1 MLSCPA
7 RKQSISKTGYIK
19 ESGKE
24 CHQENHRRRG
34 EQPHPPVRHPA
45 CQERPCG
52 RGNRLPS
59 VRPPRLRISPALQ
72 PDVQEAGGGYAV
84 GVLRLAQSERKVLS
98 GIRFYCIHLFHHR
111 SNESVTLTSSSPN
124 VVFKSACEALSIF
137 PNRVKFHE
145 LVS

>member
-1 MLSCPA
+1 MV
-7 RKQSISKTGYIK
+7 KNVIKKTTGDTASSHI
-19 ESGKE
+19 
-24 CHQENHRRRG
+24 RRFVIQLAKNGLAAG
-34 EQPHPPVRHPA
+34 ETVSQVSD
-45 CQERPCG
+45 
-52 RGNRLPS
+52 RLGFEYP
-59 VRPPRLRISPALQ
+59 PALQ
-72 PDVQEAGGGYAV
+72 PDIQEAGGRYAV
-84 GVLRLAQSERKVLS
+84 GVLSGTARLAQSERKVLS